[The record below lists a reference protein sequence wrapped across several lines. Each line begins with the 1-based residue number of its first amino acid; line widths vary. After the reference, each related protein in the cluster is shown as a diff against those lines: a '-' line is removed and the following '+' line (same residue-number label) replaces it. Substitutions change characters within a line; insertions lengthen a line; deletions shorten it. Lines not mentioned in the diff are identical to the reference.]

1 MNQDIIQ
8 SILDTDL
15 YKLTMQ
21 NAVLQLF
28 PKAKAQFELVNR
40 GKTQFPI
47 GFDKELKKQI
57 VFMSKLALSDEEGI
71 FLNEKCP
78 FLGEAY
84 VDFLRGY
91 RFNPDEVMVTQR
103 GGDLSVVITGPWYR
117 TILWEVPLMAVIS
130 ELYFRM
136 TKQTGE
142 DWAVVLQK
150 AQDKGNLM
158 RANGLKV
165 ADFGTRRRFSH
176 LNQYNVVDTLK
187 IFGKEALVG
196 TSNVYIAMQL
206 EIKPIGTMAHEWI
219 QFHAAKYGFERAN
232 VMAMENWAKVYRGD
246 LGIVLTDTFT
256 TKDFFRV
263 FDKFYAKLFDGVRH
277 DSGDPFEFGEK
288 VIRHYEKLGI
298 DPMSKVI
305 IFSDGLT
312 VEKALEIAKV
322 FAGRIKVSF
331 GIGTSLSN
339 DVGVKP
345 LNIVIKMF
353 EVLIAFAQEWTQ
365 TIKLSD
371 VSGKNTGDFNTINLC
386 KTLLGV

>member
-1 MNQDIIQ
+1 
-8 SILDTDL
+8 
-15 YKLTMQ
+15 MQ
-21 NAVLQLF
+21 KAVFQLF
-28 PKAKAQFELVNR
+28 PDVDAKFELVNR
-40 GKTQFPI
+40 GKTKFPA
-47 GFDKELKKQI
+47 GFARHLSNLVYD
-57 VFMSKLALSDEEGI
+57 MGKLALTYEEAE
-71 FLNEKCP
+71 FLHENCP
-78 FLGEAY
+78 YLGRAY
-84 VDFLRGY
+84 IDFLKGY
-91 RFNPDEVMVTQR
+91 RFDSSEVTVAQV
-103 GGDLSVVITGPWYR
+103 GSNLSVTISGPWYR

-142 DWAVVLQK
+142 TWPVVLQK

-176 LNQYNVVDTLK
+176 LNQYNVVDTLR

-263 FDKFYAKLFDGVRH
+263 FDMFYAKLFDGVRH

-288 VIRHYEKLGI
+288 VIAHYKKLGI
-298 DPMSKVI
+298 DPTNKVI

-312 VEKALEIAKV
+312 VEKAVEIAKA

-353 EVLIAFAQEWTQ
+353 AAMIDDTEDRWID

-371 VSGKNTGDFNTINLC
+371 VEGKHTGKPEKINLC
-386 KTLLGV
+386 KETLGV